1 MTGRCYD
8 LPEWLHCAEV
18 KLELKLALDT
28 TSTIRDMPKYQF
40 SWRKL
45 KNSTGTVNDLG
56 LKFYSNLTY
65 NEYIHATFIV
75 VVHIQTR
82 SNKLSKTYIPPTN
95 TYYTIIDAL
104 VMSKIDYCSSVWVN
118 SSDENIKK
126 IQLIQNFA
134 ARLIT
139 GSHKYDNITLTLK
152 ELYRGFQLNCIFNI
166 KILY

>member
-1 MTGRCYD
+1 
-8 LPEWLHCAEV
+8 
-18 KLELKLALDT
+18 
-28 TSTIRDMPKYQF
+28 MPKYQF

-139 GSHKYDNITLTLK
+139 GSHKYDYITLTLK